1 MKPAAWVG
9 LVVIVG
15 ALAFGSRA
23 FVANLT
29 PYITF
34 AQAREA
40 KGQVQIVGKL
50 DKTSVDYEQ
59 GHKTL
64 LFTMLDDKNDR
75 MRVAYT
81 DVRPPNFE
89 MATQITAI
97 GTYDGATFRADKLL
111 VKCPSKYQGTDQQG
125 ETKEYSAGSGL
136 AGKGGNT
143 TGGLLPPEAFATPAP
158 NSARGSGDGG
168 K

>member
-1 MKPAAWVG
+1 MKPAVWVG
-9 LVVIVG
+9 VAVIVA

-34 AQAREA
+34 EQAREA

-50 DKTSVDYEQ
+50 VKNSTAYEN
-59 GHKTL
+59 KTL
-64 LFTMLDDKNDR
+64 LFQIVDDKNDK
-75 MRVAYT
+75 MPVAYD

-97 GTYDGATFRADKLL
+97 GAFDGETFRAEKLL
-111 VKCPSKYQGTDQQG
+111 VKCPSKYQGDENGKAREYDG
-125 ETKEYSAGSGL
+125 ETEAANSGAPAKRPAPYSALS
-136 AGKGGNT
+136 
-143 TGGLLPPEAFATPAP
+143 
-158 NSARGSGDGG
+158 GG

>member
-1 MKPAAWVG
+1 MKPAGWVG
-9 LVVIVG
+9 VLVIVA

-34 AQAREA
+34 DQARTA

-50 DKTSVDYEQ
+50 DKTSVAAND
-59 GHKTL
+59 KVL
-64 LFTMLDDKNDR
+64 RFALVDDKNDR
-75 MRVAYT
+75 IPVAFS

-97 GTYDGATFRADKLL
+97 GAYDGQTFQADKLL
-111 VKCPSKYQGTDQQG
+111 VKCPSKYQGTDAEKG
-125 ETKEYSAGSGL
+125 EGSGGAREYGTKPEAGSGGRAAAL
-136 AGKGGNT
+136 TGLTGNGG
-143 TGGLLPPEAFATPAP
+143 
-158 NSARGSGDGG
+158 R
-168 K
+168 

>member
-1 MKPAAWVG
+1 MRPAAWVG
-9 LVVIVG
+9 LVVIVA

-34 AQAREA
+34 EQAREA

-50 DKTSVDYEQ
+50 VKGSTAYKN
-59 GHKTL
+59 KTL
-64 LFTMLDDKNDR
+64 LFQMVDDKNDR
-75 MRVAYT
+75 MPVAYD

-97 GTYDGATFRADKLL
+97 GAYDGDTFRAEKLL
-111 VKCPSKYQGTDQQG
+111 VKCPSKYQGED
-125 ETKEYSAGSGL
+125 
-136 AGKGGNT
+136 GKGREYDGN
-143 TGGLLPPEAFATPAP
+143 AAA
-158 NSARGSGDGG
+158 AASGDPAGRPGPYSVLSG
-168 K
+168 KKAPQP

>member
-9 LVVIVG
+9 LAVIVA
-15 ALAFGSRA
+15 ALLFGSRA
-23 FVANLT
+23 LVANLT

-50 DKTSVDYEQ
+50 VKNSTAYEN
-59 GHKTL
+59 KTL
-64 LFTMLDDKNDR
+64 LFQIVDDKNDK
-75 MRVAYT
+75 MPVAYD

-97 GTYDGATFRADKLL
+97 GAYDGQTFRAEKLL
-111 VKCPSKYQGTDQQG
+111 VKCPSKYQGDENG
-125 ETKEYSAGSGL
+125 KEREYD
-136 AGKGGNT
+136 GKT
-143 TGGLLPPEAFATPAP
+143 ATAANNEPAKRPAP
-158 NSARGSGDGG
+158 YSSLSGS

>member
-9 LVVIVG
+9 LAVIVA

-34 AQAREA
+34 EQAREA

-50 DKTSVDYEQ
+50 VKGSTAYKN
-59 GHKTL
+59 KTL
-64 LFTMLDDKNDR
+64 LFQIVDDKNDH
-75 MRVAYT
+75 MPVAYD

-97 GTYDGATFRADKLL
+97 GAYDGETFRAEKLL
-111 VKCPSKYQGTDQQG
+111 VKCPSKYQGDENG
-125 ETKEYSAGSGL
+125 KEREYD
-136 AGKGGNT
+136 GNT
-143 TGGLLPPEAFATPAP
+143 ATTANREPAKQPAP
-158 NSARGSGDGG
+158 YPALSGG
-168 K
+168 KKAPRP

>member
-1 MKPAAWVG
+1 
-9 LVVIVG
+9 VIVA

-34 AQAREA
+34 EQAREA

-50 DKTSVDYEQ
+50 VKGSTAYKN
-59 GHKTL
+59 KTL
-64 LFTMLDDKNDR
+64 LFQMVDDKNDR
-75 MRVAYT
+75 MPVAYD

-97 GTYDGATFRADKLL
+97 GAYDGDTFRAEKLL
-111 VKCPSKYQGTDQQG
+111 VKCPSKYQGED
-125 ETKEYSAGSGL
+125 
-136 AGKGGNT
+136 GKGREYDGN
-143 TGGLLPPEAFATPAP
+143 AAA
-158 NSARGSGDGG
+158 ASGDPAGRPGPYSVLSG
-168 K
+168 KKAPQP

>member
-9 LVVIVG
+9 LAVIVA

-50 DKTSVDYEQ
+50 VKGSTAYKN
-59 GHKTL
+59 KTL
-64 LFTMLDDKNDR
+64 LFQIVNDKNDK
-75 MRVAYT
+75 MPVAYD

-97 GTYDGATFRADKLL
+97 GAYDGETFRAEKLL
-111 VKCPSKYQGTDQQG
+111 VKCPSKYQGEDGKAREYDGNAAAANG
-125 ETKEYSAGSGL
+125 EPARQSGAYSVLS
-136 AGKGGNT
+136 
-143 TGGLLPPEAFATPAP
+143 
-158 NSARGSGDGG
+158 GG
-168 K
+168 KKATQP

>member
-9 LVVIVG
+9 LAVIVA

-50 DKTSVDYEQ
+50 VKGSAEYKN
-59 GHKTL
+59 KTL
-64 LFTMLDDKNDR
+64 LFQIVDDKNDQ
-75 MRVAYT
+75 MPVAYD

-97 GTYDGATFRADKLL
+97 GAYDGQTFRAEKLL
-111 VKCPSKYQGTDQQG
+111 VKCPSKYQGDENG
-125 ETKEYSAGSGL
+125 KEREYDGNTAASSGPAKRAAPYSAL
-136 AGKGGNT
+136 
-143 TGGLLPPEAFATPAP
+143 
-158 NSARGSGDGG
+158 GG

>member
-9 LVVIVG
+9 LAVIVA

-34 AQAREA
+34 EQARQA

-50 DKTSVDYEQ
+50 VKGSTAYKD
-59 GHKTL
+59 KTL
-64 LFTMLDDKNDR
+64 LFQIVDDKNDK
-75 MRVAYT
+75 MPVAYD

-97 GTYDGATFRADKLL
+97 GAFDGETFRAEKLL
-111 VKCPSKYQGTDQQG
+111 VKCPSKYQGDQNG
-125 ETKEYSAGSGL
+125 KEREYD
-136 AGKGGNT
+136 GNT
-143 TGGLLPPEAFATPAP
+143 TTAA
-158 NSARGSGDGG
+158 NSAPATQPAAPYSVLSGG
-168 K
+168 KKAPQP

>member
-1 MKPAAWVG
+1 MKPAVWVG
-9 LVVIVG
+9 VAVIVA

-50 DKTSVDYEQ
+50 DKGTIAYKN
-59 GHKTL
+59 KTL
-64 LFTMLDDKNDR
+64 LFGIVDDKGDR
-75 MRVAYT
+75 MSVAYD

-97 GTYDGATFRADKLL
+97 GAFDGEAFRAEKLL
-111 VKCPSKYQGTDQQG
+111 VKCPSKYQGDG
-125 ETKEYSAGSGL
+125 EDRAYDRPNASSVMDSFKPAGAGATK
-136 AGKGGNT
+136 
-143 TGGLLPPEAFATPAP
+143 
-158 NSARGSGDGG
+158 
-168 K
+168 